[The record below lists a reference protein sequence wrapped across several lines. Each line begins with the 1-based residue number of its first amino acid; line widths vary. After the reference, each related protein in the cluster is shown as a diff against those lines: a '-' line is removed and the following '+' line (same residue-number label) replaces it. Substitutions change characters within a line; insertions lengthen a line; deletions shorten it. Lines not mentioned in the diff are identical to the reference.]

1 MNLKPFFN
9 LRFGKFILA
18 GGAFAVWIIFF
29 DENDL
34 VTQYNLRQEVTETEK
49 KIEYLNQEIEK
60 SEHARLELISSPDK
74 LEKFARENYLMKR
87 DDEDLFVFK
96 HVEPTAPP
104 AEETEK

>member
-1 MNLKPFFN
+1 MNIRSIFNLKY
-9 LRFGKFILA
+9 GKFILA
-18 GGAFAVWIIFF
+18 GGAFAVWIICF

-60 SEHARLELISSPDK
+60 SEKARQELISSPDK

-96 HVEPTAPP
+96 HVDQPPTE
-104 AEETEK
+104 AEQK